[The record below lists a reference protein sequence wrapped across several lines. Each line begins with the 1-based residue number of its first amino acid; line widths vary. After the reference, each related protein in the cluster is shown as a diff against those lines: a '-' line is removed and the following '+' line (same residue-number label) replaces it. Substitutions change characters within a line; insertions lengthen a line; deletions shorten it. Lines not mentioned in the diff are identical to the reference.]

1 MKLSEIGLIGLVCA
15 ALAIMAFGWRDAAV
29 SAALA
34 SAEADR
40 TRDSIT
46 LLVRLQDSARTQFE
60 NDRSQFANDTL
71 RLVKQVRAAKLQLAS
86 LRTQG
91 DSLEAVLGTLGD
103 STPDSTIYVLR
114 QLAATRLQEARTCG
128 VALDS
133 TQHLFEGCAGL
144 LSRADTL
151 LNQERALRLA
161 TERLA
166 ETYKRMSQPSI
177 FQKVSKG
184 LPWLAVGVVIGA
196 VLVR

>member
-1 MKLSEIGLIGLVCA
+1 MKRSDYWIIS
-15 ALAIMAFGWRDAAV
+15 LAVLAVTFLAWGWRDAAV

-34 SAEADR
+34 SANADR

-60 NDRSQFANDTL
+60 NDRSQFENDTL
-71 RLVKQVRAAKLQLAS
+71 RLVKQLRAAKLQLAR

-103 STPDSTIYVLR
+103 SAPDSTIYVLR

-177 FQKVSKG
+177 FRKLEKG

>member
-1 MKLSEIGLIGLVCA
+1 MKRSDYWIIGLAV
-15 ALAIMAFGWRDAAV
+15 LAVTFLAWGWRDAAV

-46 LLVRLQDSARTQFE
+46 LLVRAQDSARTQFE

-71 RLVKQVRAAKLQLAS
+71 RLVKQLRTAKLQLAS

-103 STPDSTIYVLR
+103 SATDSTVAVLR

-128 VALDS
+128 MAMDS